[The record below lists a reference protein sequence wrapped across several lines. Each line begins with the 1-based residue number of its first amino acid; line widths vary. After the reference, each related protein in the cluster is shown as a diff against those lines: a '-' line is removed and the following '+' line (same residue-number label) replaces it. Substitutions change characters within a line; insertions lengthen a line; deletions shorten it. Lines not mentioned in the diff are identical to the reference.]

1 MLSLYDPLTRNA
13 IYIWCY
19 EDKEKNMM
27 IIVSD
32 EQVKH
37 NLYMQS
43 DRDMAL
49 YFSKTNFNK
58 AINYSLNQ
66 LNKFLDKDLNI
77 KI

>member
-1 MLSLYDPLTRNA
+1 
-13 IYIWCY
+13 
-19 EDKEKNMM
+19 MM